1 MTRRSSD
8 LMSTTTITISAQ
20 AVADLREKTGAGLL
34 DCKKALTEANGNVE
48 EAITILR
55 KKGAASAA
63 KKADRATKEGL
74 IASYIHVG
82 GKVGVLIEVNC
93 ETDFVA
99 RNDDFKAFVNDLCL
113 QIAAASPLY
122 VARDQVPEA
131 DLAKEREIAVAQVQ
145 GKPPAAVQKI
155 VEGKLEKYYS
165 TVCLIDQ
172 PFVKQPDKTVK
183 EILTEKIAKIGENIQ
198 IRRFIRYQLGS

>member
-1 MTRRSSD
+1 
-8 LMSTTTITISAQ
+8 MSTLITAQ
-20 AVADLREKTGAGLL
+20 MVNDLRGQTGSGLL
-34 DCKKALTEANGNVE
+34 DCKKALTETNGNVE

-63 KKADRATKEGL
+63 KKADRATREGL
-74 IASYIHVG
+74 IESYIHLG

-99 RNDDFKAFVNDLCL
+99 RNDEFRAFVKDLCL

-122 VARDQVPEA
+122 ISRDQVPESLIA
-131 DLAKEREIAVAQVQ
+131 SEREIATAQVE

-155 VEGKLEKYYS
+155 VEGKLEKFFS
-165 TVCLIDQ
+165 TICLIDQ
-172 PFVKQPDKTVK
+172 PFVKDAEKTVK
-183 EILTEKIAKIGENIQ
+183 EMLTQKISKIGENMQ
-198 IRRFIRYQLGS
+198 IRRFVRDKLGE

>member
-1 MTRRSSD
+1 M
-8 LMSTTTITISAQ
+8 
-20 AVADLREKTGAGLL
+20 VADLREKTGAGLL
-34 DCKKALTEANGNVE
+34 DCKKALTEANANVE

-63 KKADRATKEGL
+63 KKADRATKEGVVE
-74 IASYIHVG
+74 SYIHVG

-99 RNDDFKAFVNDLCL
+99 RNEDFRIFVKDLCL

-122 VARDQVPEA
+122 VSREEVPES
-131 DLAKEREIAVAQVQ
+131 DLAKERDIAAAQVQ

-172 PFVKQPDKTVK
+172 PFVKQPEKTIK
-183 EILTEKIAKIGENIQ
+183 EMLTTQIAKIGENIQ
-198 IRRFIRYQLGS
+198 VRRFVRFQVGA

>member
-1 MTRRSSD
+1 MSSA
-8 LMSTTTITISAQ
+8 ISAS
-20 AVADLREKTGAGLL
+20 AVKDLREKTGAGLL
-34 DCKKALTEANGNVE
+34 DCQKALTEAKGNLE

-74 IASYIHVG
+74 IHSYIHVG

-99 RNDDFKAFVNDLCL
+99 RNEDFVALANDLCL
-113 QIAAASPLY
+113 QIAAASPSVVSREE
-122 VARDQVPEA
+122 VAEA
-131 DLAKEREIAVAQVQ
+131 DLAKERDIAAAQVQ

-155 VEGKLEKYYS
+155 VEGKLEKYFS
-165 TVCLIDQ
+165 TVCLLDQ
-172 PFVKQPDKTVK
+172 PFVKNPDKTVK
-183 EILTEKIAKIGENIQ
+183 EVLTEKIAKIGENISV
-198 IRRFIRYQLGS
+198 RRFVRFQLGA

>member
-1 MTRRSSD
+1 
-8 LMSTTTITISAQ
+8 MSNVITAQ
-20 AVADLREKTGAGLL
+20 MVNDLRIATGAGLL

-48 EAITILR
+48 EATTILR

-63 KKADRATKEGL
+63 KKADRLAKDGL
-74 IASYIHVG
+74 IHSYIHVG

-99 RNDDFKAFVNDLCL
+99 RNEDFKGFVNDLCL
-113 QIAAASPLY
+113 QIAAANPVCVS
-122 VARDQVPEA
+122 RDQVAEA
-131 DLAKEREIAVAQVQ
+131 DVAKEREIAMAQVL

-165 TVCLIDQ
+165 TICLLDQ
-172 PFVKQPDKTVK
+172 PFVKLPEKTVK
-183 EILTEKIAKIGENIQ
+183 EMLTEKIIKIGENIQ
-198 IRRFIRYQLGS
+198 VRRFTRYQLGA

>member
-1 MTRRSSD
+1 
-8 LMSTTTITISAQ
+8 MSTPITAQ
-20 AVADLREKTGAGLL
+20 MVNNLRIATGAGLL

-48 EAITILR
+48 AATTILR

-63 KKADRATKEGL
+63 KKADRVTKEGL
-74 IASYIHVG
+74 IESYIHVG
-82 GKVGVLIEVNC
+82 GKVGVLLEVNC

-99 RNDDFKAFVNDLCL
+99 RNDDFKAFCRDVCL

-122 VARDQVPEA
+122 VSREQVPES

-155 VEGKLEKYYS
+155 VEGKLEKFYS
-165 TVCLIDQ
+165 TICLLDQ
-172 PFVKQPDKTVK
+172 PFVKQPEKTMK
-183 EILTEKIAKIGENIQ
+183 DLLTERIAKTGENIQ
-198 IRRFIRYQLGS
+198 LRRFTRYQLGA

>member
-1 MTRRSSD
+1 
-8 LMSTTTITISAQ
+8 MSNTPVTAQ
-20 AVADLREKTGAGLL
+20 AVANLREKTGAGLL

-63 KKADRATKEGL
+63 KKADRATKEGVVE
-74 IASYIHVG
+74 SYIHVG
-82 GKVGVLIEVNC
+82 GKVGVMIEVNC

-99 RNDDFKAFVNDLCL
+99 RNDGFRVFVKDLCL

-122 VARDQVPEA
+122 VAREEVPEA
-131 DLAKEREIAVAQVQ
+131 ELTKERDIAVAQVQ

-155 VEGKLEKYYS
+155 VEGKLEKFFS
-165 TVCLIDQ
+165 TVCLLDQ
-172 PFVKQPDKTVK
+172 PFVKLPEKTVK
-183 EILTEKIAKIGENIQ
+183 EMLTEQITKIGENIQ
-198 IRRFIRYQLGS
+198 VRRFVRYQLGS

>member
-1 MTRRSSD
+1 
-8 LMSTTTITISAQ
+8 MSTITAQ
-20 AVADLREKTGAGLL
+20 MVNDLRGQTGAGLL
-34 DCKKALTEANGNVE
+34 DCKKALTETNGNVE

-63 KKADRATKEGL
+63 KKADRATREGL
-74 IASYIHVG
+74 IESYIHLG

-99 RNDDFKAFVNDLCL
+99 RNDDFRAFVKDLCL

-122 VARDQVPEA
+122 VTRDQVPEA
-131 DLAKEREIAVAQVQ
+131 LLASEREIAAAQVQ

-155 VEGKLEKYYS
+155 VEGKLEKFYS
-165 TVCLIDQ
+165 TICLLDQ
-172 PFVKQPDKTVK
+172 PFVKDAEKTVK
-183 EILTEKIAKIGENIQ
+183 EILTHKISTIGENMQ
-198 IRRFIRYQLGS
+198 IRRFVRFKIGE